1 MNDVEFWTEV
11 VSMIQWH
18 RDMLDKDVEGLNM
31 EDDEDIDMLF
41 NANKDT
47 LDRMF
52 ERANNELIIASQN
65 STTYNTREELLTI
78 LKSYQTMIDKDGF
91 KYPAVVINDIKA
103 SIKYVLEKNNSK
115 GGLSHEQIN

>member
-1 MNDVEFWTEV
+1 MDNVEFWTEV

-52 ERANNELIIASQN
+52 ERANNELIIASQHN
-65 STTYNTREELLTI
+65 TTYNTR
-78 LKSYQTMIDKDGF
+78 D
-91 KYPAVVINDIKA
+91 
-103 SIKYVLEKNNSK
+103 
-115 GGLSHEQIN
+115 